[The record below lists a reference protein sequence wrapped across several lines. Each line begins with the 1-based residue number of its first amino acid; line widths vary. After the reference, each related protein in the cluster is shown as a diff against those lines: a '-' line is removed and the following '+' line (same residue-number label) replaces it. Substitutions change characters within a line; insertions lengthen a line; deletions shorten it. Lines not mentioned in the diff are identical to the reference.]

1 MRYKRVVLQLVAAI
15 VCMAVLP
22 SDLRGNE
29 ELVILPPQ
37 TVKSLSGIVAVNGVP
52 IDRAVVA
59 EFASDYKTEIR
70 RTTTDA
76 EGRFSLPP
84 VNGRKNYYLQISGP
98 GPGINPARVKVR
110 INRRGKALLNIPLH
124 LA

>member
-1 MRYKRVVLQLVAAI
+1 MSRTRIALQLMAAVICIAAI
-15 VCMAVLP
+15 P

-37 TVKSLSGIVAVNGVP
+37 TVRSLDGIVVMNGSP
-52 IDRAVVA
+52 LERAVVA

-76 EGRFSLPP
+76 EGRFSLPR
-84 VNGRKNYYLQISGP
+84 VKGRVAYYLQITGP

-124 LA
+124 NA